1 MTKPLTIAAA
11 FIGTLALFYLFGAFV
26 AWDWDAGNWDSNWL
40 LSVALLG
47 LSFAIPASS
56 RIGNRYDKS

>member
-26 AWDWDAGNWDSNWL
+26 AWDWNAGNWPQDMRAAVTFVGAFVGAL
-40 LSVALLG
+40 VAFTVG
-47 LSFAIPASS
+47 FP
-56 RIGNRYDKS
+56 RHD

>member
-26 AWDWDAGNWDSNWL
+26 AWDWDAGNWPFDLRLATSMI
-40 LSVALLG
+40 ALPVCLINAVFVG
-47 LSFAIPASS
+47 AAKP
-56 RIGNRYDKS
+56 

>member
-26 AWDWDAGNWDSNWL
+26 AWDWNAGNWPLEARANM
-40 LSVALLG
+40 G
-47 LSFAIPASS
+47 FFAFAFAVGSAFITGI
-56 RIGNRYDKS
+56 RHD